1 MNNINDIL
9 IELSNRG
16 LMKSPVTTPKSEDM
30 LIAERKL
37 ASENKCKNHNISIGN
52 LNEKDGYDCPL
63 CLNRGST
70 LESRLV
76 GKFYEEVMVMC
87 KCNRVRKALNRLAQ
101 SGLKNV
107 ARDYR
112 LDNFIVEQPWQ
123 EEMLNTAQNYLNSFA
138 FRHSWFFIGGAS
150 GCGKSHICTAVA
162 IELLKRHY
170 LDVTYMPWRDE
181 ASRLKSMLNNGTYS
195 EELEYYKKVDVL
207 YIDDLFKTGR
217 SENQERQRPT
227 AGDINL
233 AFEILNNRMIDKK
246 ITIISTECLI
256 DEIIDFDEALGGR
269 IRYVCDDYCLNIG
282 RDRNKNYRLRRL

>member
-9 IELSNRG
+9 IELNNRG
-16 LMKSPVTTPKSEDM
+16 LIKTPDTTPKTEDM

-37 ASENKCKNHNISIGN
+37 ASESKCKSFNISVGN

-107 ARDYR
+107 AKDYR
-112 LDNFIVEQPWQ
+112 LDNFVVEQPWQ

-170 LDVTYMPWRDE
+170 LDVKYMPWRDE
-181 ASRLKSMLNNGTYS
+181 ASRLKSMLNIGTYS

-282 RDRNKNYRLRRL
+282 RDRNKNYRLK